1 MVNVIITK
9 GSRKLETEVECLE
22 HEVMTL
28 KTAIEEAIMKGQKSL
43 AVFTDVPE
51 SGVVFDEEF
60 AMTCSDAGAGVVGW
74 VDDF

>member
-1 MVNVIITK
+1 MVNGIITK
-9 GSRKLETEVECLE
+9 GRSKLETEVKCLE
-22 HEVMTL
+22 REVRTL

-51 SGVVFDEEF
+51 SGVVFDEDLGL
-60 AMTCSDAGAGVVGW
+60 TCGGTGSGVVGW

>member
-1 MVNVIITK
+1 MVNGIVTK
-9 GSRKLETEVECLE
+9 GRNRLETEVKCLE
-22 HEVMTL
+22 REVMTL

-51 SGVVFDEEF
+51 SSVVFDEDLGL
-60 AMTCSDAGAGVVGW
+60 TYRGTGSGVVGT

>member
-1 MVNVIITK
+1 
-9 GSRKLETEVECLE
+9 
-22 HEVMTL
+22 MTL

-51 SGVVFDEEF
+51 SSVVIDEDLGL
-60 AMTCSDAGAGVVGW
+60 TYRGTGSGVVGT

>member
-1 MVNVIITK
+1 MVNGIITK
-9 GSRKLETEVECLE
+9 GRSKLETEVKCLE
-22 HEVMTL
+22 REVMTL

-51 SGVVFDEEF
+51 SSVVFDEDPGL
-60 AMTCSDAGAGVVGW
+60 TCRGTGSGVVGW